1 MRQLESFRKFA
12 KIASRWRDFTE
23 RRRLAYT
30 QLYDSGDWRIHYN
43 QTDFQRRLREV
54 VATAKRW
61 DELALLYVSDPKS
74 PTAAKPQNQ
83 PQNPP
88 RQRPAA

>member
-1 MRQLESFRKFA
+1 MRHLESFRNFGR
-12 KIASRWRDFTE
+12 IAWRWRDFAE

-30 QLYDSGDWRIHYN
+30 HLYDSGDWKIHYN

-54 VATAKRW
+54 VATAKRL
-61 DELALLYVSDPKS
+61 DELATAFVSDPT
-74 PTAAKPQNQ
+74 PAAAAKPQAA
-83 PQNPP
+83 PQSPS